1 MIKGVNRNV
10 IEVKADKKSRFER
23 VYFVMKKNTLADR
36 SDMLKEANSIIGTSG
51 NANPFSS
58 KGAYVLLGLLVGSLL
73 SSAVWLIVLCAA
85 F

>member
-23 VYFVMKKNTLADR
+23 VYFVMKKNTLSDR
-36 SDMLKEANSIIGTSG
+36 SDMLKEANSIIGTSVSC
-51 NANPFSS
+51 NYFSS
-58 KGAYVLLGLLVGSLL
+58 KGAYVLLGLLIGSVL
-73 SSAVWLIVLCAA
+73 SSVVWLIVLCAA